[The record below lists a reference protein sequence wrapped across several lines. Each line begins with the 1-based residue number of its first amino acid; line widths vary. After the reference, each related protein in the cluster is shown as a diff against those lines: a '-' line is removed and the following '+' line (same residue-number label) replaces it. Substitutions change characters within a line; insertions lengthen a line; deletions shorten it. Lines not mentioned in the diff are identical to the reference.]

1 MRIAPRFC
9 RVENSGIHGKSSRR
23 FIRNAIE
30 EEDHLSGPG
39 EMACDRSPRIGGE
52 AGFNGA
58 AGSLAG
64 MAFVSLLGQC

>member
-1 MRIAPRFC
+1 
-9 RVENSGIHGKSSRR
+9 
-23 FIRNAIE
+23 
-30 EEDHLSGPG
+30 
-39 EMACDRSPRIGGE
+39 MACDRSPRIGGE